1 MTTEEQ
7 LRDLMIKKSGS
18 VNKFAQ
24 ECGLSQSTIFTIFQR
39 GVGKANVSS
48 IITIC
53 KALGISAD
61 RLAEGEIV
69 PISLPDISVSPDIL
83 IEFSKLSDNS
93 QEQVMSYIK
102 FLLDQEDKK

>member
-1 MTTEEQ
+1 MTIEEK

-39 GVGKANVSS
+39 GIDKANVSS

-53 KALGISAD
+53 KALGISTDELTEGRITPSAYVTRTEEINTQILNARNYQ
-61 RLAEGEIV
+61 RLLGYYEA
-69 PISLPDISVSPDIL
+69 L
-83 IEFSKLSDNS
+83 IE
-93 QEQVMSYIK
+93 EQRK
-102 FLLDQEDKK
+102 EKKE